1 MVEFVRIS
9 ASPAPAIGLVP
20 IVLGVTGHRD
30 IPADDVPRLSE
41 VITKHLE
48 DILHDSP
55 NSPHILLSALAE
67 GADRVAASVALDCGW
82 ALGVI
87 LPAPA
92 DIYEN
97 DFTTPQS
104 RAEFHE
110 LLAKATWV
118 ESLSAETTGPGAYHT
133 SGLRM
138 LRQSLYLLALWDGDP
153 NGAEGGTS
161 EMVNLFRHGI
171 PEPFLP
177 GPADNSL
184 PEARPVLHV
193 LTRRTRALERLS
205 ARDVGR
211 LTMLAPEPAGTSG
224 ENELD
229 RWAAVLQHIDQ
240 FNADAALCRN
250 ENSAEFK
257 EAMAE
262 LERAAPPDLPLSG
275 RSAAAIQ
282 VVAGVMSKQAQTQ
295 RDREL
300 LWLFGLALMAVF
312 CEQIYSGPIWAAG
325 WLAAAI
331 VSGVLAA
338 VLFQRGTQTRL
349 EARYLDY
356 RALAEACRVQ
366 YFWKQAGVSACATD
380 HFLRDQR
387 DELEWLRQ
395 AVRTT
400 ELMPGHVAME
410 VNRLGKVGRDW
421 IDDQR
426 KWFIGSGEG
435 NGGKATWNRERNQV
449 WSQRSRWYFQGGI
462 AVTVLLVLLHT
473 FVVPHMSKGD
483 EDALQWLIVTYGML
497 FGMAGIAAIY
507 QEVKA
512 FAEQARAY
520 SRMGLAMNMA
530 RRHLDVAL
538 ASGDLVAAENILLGA
553 GRDALAEN
561 GGWLLLHRD
570 RPAQVPL
577 G

>member
-1 MVEFVRIS
+1 MVEFVRIT
-9 ASPAPAIGLVP
+9 ALPAPTMGLVP
-20 IVLGVTGHRD
+20 IVIGVTGHRD
-30 IPADDVPRLSE
+30 IPAEDVPRLTE
-41 VITKHLE
+41 VIAKQLN

-67 GADRVAASVALDCGW
+67 GADRVAASVALDSGW
-82 ALGVI
+82 ALGAI
-87 LPAPA
+87 LPAAA
-92 DIYEN
+92 DVYEN
-97 DFTTPQS
+97 DFTTAQS

-110 LLAKATWV
+110 FLAKATWV
-118 ESLSAETTGPGAYHT
+118 ESLSAEATGPGAYHA

-138 LRQSLYLLALWDGDP
+138 LRQSLYLLALWDGVS

-161 EMVNLFRHGI
+161 EMVNLFRHGV
-171 PEPFLP
+171 PEPTLP

-193 LTRRTRALERLS
+193 LTRRTRAPERIS
-205 ARDVGR
+205 VSDVGR
-211 LTMLAPEPAGTSG
+211 LTVLAPEPAGTSG

-229 RWAAVLQHIDQ
+229 RWAAVLRNIDQ
-240 FNADAALCRN
+240 FNADAALCRK
-250 ENSAEFK
+250 ENSAE
-257 EAMAE
+257 
-262 LERAAPPDLPLSG
+262 LEKAIAAFEKAAPPDLPLSG
-275 RSAAAIQ
+275 RHAAAVQ
-282 VVAGVMSKQAQTQ
+282 AVAGVMSKQAQTQ

-300 LWLFGLALMAVF
+300 LWLFGLALVAVF

-338 VLFQRGTQTRL
+338 VLFQRGTRVRL

-366 YFWKQAGVSACATD
+366 HFWKQAGVSACAAD

-400 ELMPGHVAME
+400 ELIPGRVALE
-410 VNRLGKVGRDW
+410 ATRIEKVGCDW

-426 KWFIGSGEG
+426 NWFIGNGAG
-435 NGGKATWNRERNQV
+435 NEGKAGWNKAQDQL
-449 WSQRSRWYFQGGI
+449 WSQRSRWYFHGGI
-462 AVTVLLVLLHT
+462 AVTVLLVLLHA
-473 FVVPHMSKGD
+473 FVVPHMSKGG

-507 QEVKA
+507 KEVKA
-512 FAEQARAY
+512 FPEQARAY
-520 SRMGLAMNMA
+520 SRIGLAMSMA

-538 ASGDLVAAENILLGA
+538 ANGDLIAAENVLLGV